1 MAQPARREKLKNKEP
16 VVRYPVSTDGL
27 GTGSGGI
34 SFEEFAYT
42 YALENKL
49 VQPQGLDLHIVEHLG
64 GRPAMNELVI
74 NREVDIGVISLAT
87 AIRKFHE
94 GLNLRVLCRDKEFH
108 PGGNS
113 VYVRASS
120 KIKSASDLGSAKAVS
135 FHCAPGSERLVAQRG
150 ILEKK
155 YGLKWSSVPAV
166 EGS

>member
-1 MAQPARREKLKNKEP
+1 MPQSTPGQHAEERKD
-16 VVRYPVSTDGL
+16 VVRYPLSTDGM
-27 GTGSGGI
+27 GSGSGGI

-42 YALENKL
+42 YALEKKI
-49 VQPQGLDLHIVEHLG
+49 VQPEGMDLHIVGRPG
-64 GRPAMNELVI
+64 GRPAMNELVV
-74 NREVDIGVISLAT
+74 NRDVDIGVISLAT
-87 AIRKFHE
+87 AIVKIHE
-94 GLNLRVLCRDKEFH
+94 GLNLRVLCKDKEFH

-113 VYVRASS
+113 VYVRDSS

-135 FHCAPGSERLVAQRG
+135 FHCAPDSERLVVQRG